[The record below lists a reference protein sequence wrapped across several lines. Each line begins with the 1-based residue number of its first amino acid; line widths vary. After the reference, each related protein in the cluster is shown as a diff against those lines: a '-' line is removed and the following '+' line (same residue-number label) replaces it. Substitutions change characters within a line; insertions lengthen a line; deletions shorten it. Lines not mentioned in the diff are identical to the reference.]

1 MPDRISIDRK
11 EFQAFVAE
19 NQELVQ
25 RYQKLLDNLSSLR
38 SLNKDLEK
46 KLRLAEQKLNSV
58 EQKVGPEIQQGDEL
72 LRKARAEIAR
82 LLEETERHLSQ

>member
-25 RYQKLLDNLSSLR
+25 RYQKLLDNLSSL
-38 SLNKDLEK
+38 NKDLEK
-46 KLRLAEQKLNSV
+46 KLRFAEQKLNSV
-58 EQKVGPEIQQGDEL
+58 EQKVGPEVQQGDEL
-72 LRKARAEIAR
+72 LRKARAGIAR